1 MSPAPRLFVEQD
13 LGEGARVDL
22 SEDHSHY
29 LAQVLRRKADDPV
42 RLFNGRDGEYDARIV
57 EVRKRQTTLLCGA
70 QLLAQRASPDVHLLF
85 APLKRQRTDLV
96 VEKATELGA
105 ARIQP
110 VFTARTNSDHVRTD
124 RLRAIAIEAAEQT
137 ERLDVPVI
145 DEPAQLDALLFRWP
159 ESRRIV
165 FADEAG
171 DDDSRAWG
179 GDAGRAPDIAA
190 ALQPFASEDAK
201 WAILIGPEGGF
212 TPQERTH
219 LRNLPSVTPVSLGPR
234 ILRAETA
241 AIAALTIWQSIL
253 GDWRR

>member
-1 MSPAPRLFVEQD
+1 MSPAPRLFVEPD

-22 SEDHSHY
+22 TEDQSHY

-57 EVRKRQTTLLCGA
+57 EIRKRQTSLLCGA
-70 QLLAQRASPDVHLLF
+70 QLRLQQASPDIHLLF

-110 VFTARTNSDHVRTD
+110 VFTARTNADHVRTD
-124 RLRAIAIEAAEQT
+124 RLRAIAVEAAEQT
-137 ERLDVPVI
+137 ERLDVPAI
-145 DEPAQLDALLFRWP
+145 DEPLSLDALLARWP
-159 ESRRIV
+159 DDRRII

-179 GDAGRAPDIAA
+179 GDIGRAPAVAA
-190 ALQPFASEDAK
+190 ALQPFLSQSAK

-212 TPQERTH
+212 TPQERAH
-219 LRNLPSVTPVSLGPR
+219 LRNLASITPVSLGPR

-241 AIAALTIWQSIL
+241 AIATLTIWQSIL
-253 GDWRR
+253 GDWER

>member
-1 MSPAPRLFVEQD
+1 MATTPRLFVDSVLEA
-13 LGEGARVDL
+13 EGGVSL
-22 SEDHSHY
+22 SEDQARY
-29 LAQVLRRKADDPV
+29 LGQVLRKKPGDVV
-42 RLFNGRDGEYDARIV
+42 RVFNGRDGEYSAHIADFT
-57 EVRKRQTTLLCGA
+57 KRGGELVCQVQTRA
-70 QLLAQRASPDVHLLF
+70 QATSPDIQLLF
-85 APLKRQRTDLV
+85 APLKRQRTDLI

-145 DEPAQLDALLFRWP
+145 EEPAPLASLLFRWP
-159 ESRRIV
+159 ENRRII
-165 FADEAG
+165 FADESG

-179 GDAGRAPDIAA
+179 GDAGRAPPIAA
-190 ALQPFASEDAK
+190 ALQPYASQNTQ

-212 TPQERTH
+212 TPEERAH
-219 LRNLPSVTPVSLGPR
+219 LRTLPCVTPVSLGPR
-234 ILRAETA
+234 ILRAESA

-253 GDWRR
+253 GDWRA